1 MTINYTPKVG
11 DYVVHAELTLEE
23 YTKFHDAA
31 IAGGF
36 KSYWGDSAETRWSEQ
51 WPYSR
56 IDLEG
61 DIVSCSDYYLD
72 IEDRNVT
79 HLFKQQPFTKA
90 DLRNGMLV
98 EYRNGDVR
106 MVWAGELFI
115 PEKLDARYHGLNW
128 YTQDLYDVEGSEEID
143 IMAVYEH
150 AGATP
155 SDFTKGKLI
164 WKREVP
170 QIKPKTKVMLELT
183 DEQLEQIKQVIGGDL

>member
-31 IAGGF
+31 IAAGF
-36 KSYWGDSAETRWSEQ
+36 SSYCDRSASGRH
-51 WPYSR
+51 R
-56 IDLEG
+56 
-61 DIVSCSDYYLD
+61 
-72 IEDRNVT
+72 DRNSSVLKRTSLMSTWNTDVECKNNVT
-79 HLFKQQPFTKA
+79 HLFKQQPFTKD

-143 IMAVYEH
+143 IIAVYEH
-150 AGATP
+150 AGVTP

-170 QIKPKTKVMLELT
+170 QIKPKAKVTLELT